1 MDEIGRDNMTFTERL
16 EKLILVQGRAK
27 DSDMKRIWYNKQV
40 QLIEERKKRAYER
53 LEESARSV
61 H

>member
-1 MDEIGRDNMTFTERL
+1 MEDYINSFAKRL
-16 EKLILVQGRAK
+16 ENLQRVREAAK
-27 DSDMKRIWYNKQV
+27 DPDMKRIWYNKQV

>member
-1 MDEIGRDNMTFTERL
+1 MTFTERL

>member
-1 MDEIGRDNMTFTERL
+1 MDEIRRDNMTFTERL
-16 EKLILVQGRAK
+16 DKLILVQGRAK

>member
-1 MDEIGRDNMTFTERL
+1 MHEIRRDNMTFTERL
-16 EKLILVQGRAK
+16 DKLILVQGRAK